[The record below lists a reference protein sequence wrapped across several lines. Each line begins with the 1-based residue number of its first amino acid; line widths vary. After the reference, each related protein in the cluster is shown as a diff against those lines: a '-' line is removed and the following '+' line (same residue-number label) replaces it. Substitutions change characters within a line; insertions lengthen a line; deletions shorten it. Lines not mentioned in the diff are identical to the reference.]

1 MTPETTPDSDE
12 VRRRYEQYI
21 AAEDLDGVYRN
32 YGDANPDL
40 HGGIWVAYDVDRQA
54 WDVWQTTPAEEYG
67 LADFESPGSQV
78 VEAGEIHWEDVV
90 DDDGSWSDTFDH
102 VPTTYHN
109 GHHNPLGAVVDRRLT
124 ALVAHESRKWSDPY
138 PYRDQPVEE
147 DSYEEI
153 LDRFGIDPRD
163 E

>member
-1 MTPETTPDSDE
+1 MTPESDQDSDE
-12 VRRRYEQYI
+12 IRRRYEQYI

-54 WDVWQTTPAEEYG
+54 WDVWQTIPAEEVG
-67 LADFESPGSQV
+67 LADFESPGVQL
-78 VEAGEIHWEDVV
+78 VEAAEIHWEDVV

-109 GHHNPLGAVVDRRLT
+109 GHESPLGAVVDCRLT
-124 ALVAHESRKWSDPY
+124 WVVAGESRKWSDPY

-153 LDRFGIDPRD
+153 LDRFGIEPRD